1 MKKIIILLLLGL
13 QVTQLHAQRTTVFLS
28 NELEITDKNLIELIK
43 SQLLSQK
50 HNDGEIL
57 CIEFEDVISKDE
69 FNFTA
74 IFSDFSNV
82 TSGLVKAFYLGHAYL
97 DGELIIFDGY
107 FRERD
112 KFLEEID
119 IVRKKKNPKRAKIK
133 AYKSMADYWEPLR
146 VRRRPYWTFKYK
158 SGKYEYV
165 KELSYTP

>member
-57 CIEFEDVISKDE
+57 SIEFEDVISKDE

-74 IFSDFSNV
+74 IFSDYSNV
-82 TSGLVKAFYLGHAYL
+82 TSGIVKAFYLGHAYL

-119 IVRKKKNPKRAKIK
+119 IVRKKKILNELKLKHIK
-133 AYKSMADYWEPLR
+133 VWLTIGNHLE
-146 VRRRPYWTFKYK
+146 
-158 SGKYEYV
+158 
-165 KELSYTP
+165 

>member
-50 HNDGEIL
+50 HNDSEIL
-57 CIEFEDVISKDE
+57 RIVFEDVISKDE

-74 IFSDFSNV
+74 KFSDFSNEP
-82 TSGLVKAFYLGHAYL
+82 SGYVKVLYWGHAYL
-97 DGELIIFDGY
+97 DGELIIFDS
-107 FRERD
+107 FRAPD
-112 KFLEEID
+112 KFWEEID

>member
-57 CIEFEDVISKDE
+57 SIEFEDVISKDE

-74 IFSDFSNV
+74 FFSAFSNV
-82 TSGLVKAFYLGHAYL
+82 TRDYFKAFYLGHAYL

-119 IVRKKKNPKRAKIK
+119 IVRKKKILNELKLKHIK
-133 AYKSMADYWEPLR
+133 VWLTIGNHLE
-146 VRRRPYWTFKYK
+146 
-158 SGKYEYV
+158 
-165 KELSYTP
+165 

>member
-57 CIEFEDVISKDE
+57 SIEFEDVISKDE

-74 IFSDFSNV
+74 FFSDFSNV

>member
-57 CIEFEDVISKDE
+57 RIVFKDVISKDE
-69 FNFTA
+69 FNFRA
-74 IFSDFSNV
+74 KFSDFSNEE
-82 TSGLVKAFYLGHAYL
+82 SGYVKALYWGHAYL
-97 DGELIIFDGY
+97 DGELIIFDS
-107 FRERD
+107 FRAPD
-112 KFLEEID
+112 KFWEEID

-133 AYKSMADYWEPLR
+133 AYKSMADYWEPLI

>member
-13 QVTQLHAQRTTVFLS
+13 QVTQLHAQRTTVFFS

-57 CIEFEDVISKDE
+57 SIEFEDVISKDE

-74 IFSDFSNV
+74 FFSDFSNV

-97 DGELIIFDGY
+97 DGELIIFDS
-107 FRERD
+107 FRAPD
-112 KFLEEID
+112 KFWEEID

-146 VRRRPYWTFKYK
+146 VRRLPYWTFKYK

>member
-13 QVTQLHAQRTTVFLS
+13 QVTQLYAQRTTVFLS

-50 HNDGEIL
+50 HNDSEIL
-57 CIEFEDVISKDE
+57 RIVFKDVISKDE

-74 IFSDFSNV
+74 KFSDFSNQE
-82 TSGLVKAFYLGHAYL
+82 SGYVKALYWGHAYL
-97 DGELIIFDGY
+97 DGELIIFDS
-107 FRERD
+107 FRAPD
-112 KFLEEID
+112 NFWEEID